1 MSVLLVVGYV
11 WPEPNSSAAGSRMLS
26 LLAMFREQNWTVIF
40 ASPAEKSPHRF
51 DLSQW
56 QIAEHHIQL
65 NDSSFD
71 EQLKQW
77 QPAMVM
83 FDRFMLEEQFGW
95 RVEQQCPDALRL
107 LDTEDL
113 HFLRLARQQ
122 AFKAGRAVTLDDLHS
137 EQAQREIA
145 AIYRSDLT
153 LIISEAEMQLLTEH
167 FKIPKELL
175 CYSPFWLET
184 SADAELP
191 ADLPLF
197 EQRQHFVSIGN
208 FRHEPNWQ
216 AVLWLKQQIWPLI
229 RKQLPKAELH
239 IYGAYPPPKATQL
252 HQPKE
257 GFLVKGWAESAAEV
271 VKNGRVLLAPLAFGA
286 GLKGKFIDAMLQG
299 TPNVTTAIGAEGMV
313 HQGLWSG
320 LIGETAEQIAEAAVL
335 LYQDQALWQQK
346 QQQGF
351 CILVERF
358 AQDQH
363 QPRVW
368 QQLMDVQQQLSQH
381 RLTNFT
387 GAMLR
392 HHQHRSTQFMAQW
405 IEAKTKLA
413 ELKHSLAQET
423 THE

>member
-11 WPEPNSSAAGSRMLS
+11 WPEPKSSAAGSRMLS
-26 LLAMFREQNWTVIF
+26 LLSMFGAQGWSVIF

-56 QIAEHHIQL
+56 QISEEQIQL

-71 EQLKQW
+71 ERLKEW
-77 QPAMVM
+77 QPDMVM

-95 RVEQQCPDALRL
+95 RVEQQCPNALRL

-122 AFKAGRAVTLDDLHS
+122 AFKAGREVTLQDLHS

-167 FKIPKELL
+167 FKVPKALL
-175 CYSPFWLET
+175 CYSPFWLDTEM
-184 SADAELP
+184 A
-191 ADLPLF
+191 ADLPTF

-257 GFLVKGWAESAAEV
+257 GFLIKGWAEDAAEV
-271 VKNGRVLLAPLAFGA
+271 VKSARVLLAPLPFGA
-286 GLKGKFIDAMLQG
+286 GLKGKFIDAMAQG
-299 TPNVTTAIGAEGMV
+299 TPNVTTAVGAEGML
-313 HQGLWSG
+313 HQGEWAG
-320 LIGETAEQIAEAAVL
+320 LMGETAQEIADAAVL
-335 LYQDQALWQQK
+335 LYQDDTLWQQK

-351 CILVERF
+351 VILAKRF
-358 AQDQH
+358 AIHEH

-413 ELKHSLAQET
+413 ALKQSSATQET
-423 THE
+423 KDE

>member
-11 WPEPNSSAAGSRMLS
+11 WPEPKSSAAGSRMLS
-26 LLAMFREQNWTVIF
+26 LLSMFRGQGWTVIF

-56 QIAEHHIQL
+56 QISEEQIQL

-77 QPAMVM
+77 QPDMVM

-95 RVEQQCPDALRL
+95 RVEQQCPNALRL

-122 AFKAGRAVTLDDLHS
+122 AFKAGREVTLQDLHS

-167 FKIPKELL
+167 FKVPKALL
-175 CYSPFWLET
+175 CYSPFWLDTEI
-184 SADAELP
+184 A
-191 ADLPLF
+191 ADLPEF
-197 EQRQHFVSIGN
+197 AQRQHFVSIGN

-229 RKQLPKAELH
+229 REQLPKAELH

-252 HQPKE
+252 HQPKD
-257 GFLVKGWAESAAEV
+257 GFLIKGWAEDAAEV
-271 VKNGRVLLAPLAFGA
+271 IKSARVLLAPLPFGA
-286 GLKGKFIDAMLQG
+286 GLKGKFIDAMAQG
-299 TPNVTTAIGAEGMV
+299 TPNVTTAVGAEGML
-313 HQGLWSG
+313 HQGEWAG
-320 LIGETAEQIAEAAVL
+320 LLAETAQEIADAAVL
-335 LYQDQALWQQK
+335 LYQDETLWQQK

-351 CILVERF
+351 VILAKRF
-358 AQDQH
+358 AINEH

-413 ELKHSLAQET
+413 ELKRSSATQET
-423 THE
+423 NHE

>member
-11 WPEPNSSAAGSRMLS
+11 WPEPKSSAAGSRMLS
-26 LLAMFREQNWTVIF
+26 LLSMFRAHGWTIIF

-51 DLSQW
+51 DLRQW
-56 QIAEHHIQL
+56 QISEEQIQL

-71 EQLKQW
+71 EQLQEW
-77 QPAMVM
+77 QPDMVM

-95 RVEQQCPDALRL
+95 RVEQQCPNALRL

-122 AFKAGRAVTLDDLHS
+122 AFKADRDMTLQDLHS

-167 FKIPKELL
+167 FKVPEALL
-175 CYSPFWLET
+175 CYSPFWLDTEI
-184 SADAELP
+184 A
-191 ADLPLF
+191 ADLPEF
-197 EQRQHFVSIGN
+197 AQRQHFVSIGN

-252 HQPKE
+252 HQAKD
-257 GFLVKGWAESAAEV
+257 GFLIKGWAEDAAEV
-271 VKNGRVLLAPLAFGA
+271 VKNARVLVAPLPFGA
-286 GLKGKFIDAMLQG
+286 GLKGKFIDAMAQG
-299 TPNVTTAIGAEGMV
+299 TPNVTTAVGAEGML
-313 HQGLWSG
+313 HQGEWAG
-320 LIGETAEQIAEAAVL
+320 LMGETAQEIADAAVL
-335 LYQDQALWQQK
+335 LYQDEQLWQQK

-351 CILVERF
+351 VILTGRF
-358 AQDQH
+358 AITEH
-363 QPRVW
+363 RPRVW

-413 ELKHSLAQET
+413 ELKQSSATQET
-423 THE
+423 NDE

>member
-1 MSVLLVVGYV
+1 MAVLLVVGYV

-26 LLAMFREQNWTVIF
+26 LLAMFRQQGWTVIF

-56 QIAEHHIQL
+56 QISEEQILL
-65 NDSSFD
+65 NDCSFD
-71 EQLKQW
+71 EQLRQW
-77 QPAMVM
+77 QPDMVM

-95 RVEQQCPDALRL
+95 RVEQQCPHALRL

-122 AFKAGRAVTLDDLHS
+122 AYKAGRDVTLQDLYS

-145 AIYRSDLT
+145 SIYRSDLT
-153 LIISEAEMQLLTEH
+153 LIISEAEMQLLTQQ
-167 FKIPKELL
+167 FKVPQELL
-175 CYSPFWLET
+175 CYSPFWLEVK
-184 SADAELP
+184 AAQ
-191 ADLPLF
+191 DLPVF
-197 EQRQHFVSIGN
+197 EQRRHFVSIGN

-229 RKQLPKAELH
+229 RKQLPTAELH

-257 GFLVKGWAESAAEV
+257 GFLVKGWAENASEV
-271 VKNGRVLLAPLAFGA
+271 IRQARVLLAPLPFGA
-286 GLKGKFIDAMLQG
+286 GLKGKLIDAMTQG
-299 TPNVTTAIGAEGMV
+299 TPNVTTAVGAEGMV
-313 HQGLWSG
+313 HQELWSG
-320 LIGETAEQIAEAAVL
+320 LLGETAEEIADAAVL
-335 LYQDQALWQQK
+335 LYQDQQLWQQK

-351 CILVERF
+351 IILAQRF
-358 AQDQH
+358 AANEH
-363 QPRVW
+363 QSRVW
-368 QQLMDVQQQLSQH
+368 QQLMDVQQQLAQH
-381 RLTNFT
+381 RLSNFT

-392 HHQHRSTQFMAQW
+392 HHQHRSTQYMAQW

-413 ELKHSLAQET
+413 ELKQSSAMQET
-423 THE
+423 TNE

>member
-1 MSVLLVVGYV
+1 MAVLLVVGYV

-26 LLAMFREQNWTVIF
+26 LLSMFRQQGWTVIF

-56 QIAEHHIQL
+56 NISEEHIQL

-77 QPAMVM
+77 QPDVVM

-95 RVEQQCPDALRL
+95 RVEQQCPNALRL

-113 HFLRLARQQ
+113 HFLRVARQQ
-122 AFKAGRAVTLDDLHS
+122 AFKAGREVTVQDLHS

-167 FKIPKELL
+167 FKVPKALL
-175 CYSPFWLET
+175 CYSPFWLDTEI
-184 SADAELP
+184 A
-191 ADLPLF
+191 ADLPEF

-216 AVLWLKQQIWPLI
+216 AVLWLKQQIWSLI

-239 IYGAYPPPKATQL
+239 VYGAYPPPKATQL
-252 HQPKE
+252 HQPKDA
-257 GFLVKGWAESAAEV
+257 FLVKGWAQDAAEV
-271 VKNGRVLLAPLAFGA
+271 IKSARVLLAPLPFGA
-286 GLKGKFIDAMLQG
+286 GLKGKFIDAMAQG
-299 TPNVTTAIGAEGMV
+299 TPNVTTAVGAEGML
-313 HQGLWSG
+313 HQGEWAG
-320 LIGETAEQIAEAAVL
+320 LLAETAQEIADAAVL
-335 LYQDQALWQQK
+335 LYQDQTLWQQK

-351 CILVERF
+351 VILAKRF
-358 AQDQH
+358 AIHEH

-368 QQLMDVQQQLSQH
+368 QQVIAVQQQLSQH

-413 ELKHSLAQET
+413 ELKQSSAT
-423 THE
+423 

>member
-1 MSVLLVVGYV
+1 MAVLLVVGYV

-26 LLAMFREQNWTVIF
+26 LLSMFRKQGWTIIF

-51 DLSQW
+51 DLNQW
-56 QIAEHHIQL
+56 DINEEQIQL

-77 QPAMVM
+77 QPDMVM

-95 RVEQQCPDALRL
+95 RVEQQCPNALRL

-122 AFKAGRAVTLDDLHS
+122 AFKAGREVALQDLHS

-167 FKIPKELL
+167 FKVPKALL

-184 SADAELP
+184 EIA
-191 ADLPLF
+191 ADLPEF
-197 EQRQHFVSIGN
+197 TQRQHFVSIGN

-252 HQPKE
+252 HQPKD
-257 GFLVKGWAESAAEV
+257 GFLIKGWAENAAEV
-271 VKNGRVLLAPLAFGA
+271 IKSARVLLAPLPFGA
-286 GLKGKFIDAMLQG
+286 GLKGKFIDAMTQG
-299 TPNVTTAIGAEGMV
+299 TPNVTTAVGAEGMV
-313 HQGLWSG
+313 HQELWAGLVA
-320 LIGETAEQIAEAAVL
+320 ETAQEIADAAVL
-335 LYQDQALWQQK
+335 LYQDERLWQQK

-351 CILVERF
+351 VILAKRF
-358 AQDQH
+358 AINEH

-368 QQLMDVQQQLSQH
+368 QHLMDVQQQLSQH
-381 RLTNFT
+381 RLSNFT

-413 ELKHSLAQET
+413 ELKQSSATRET
-423 THE
+423 QHE

>member
-11 WPEPNSSAAGSRMLS
+11 WPEPKSSAAGSRMLS
-26 LLAMFREQNWTVIF
+26 LLSMFRAQGWTVIF

-56 QIAEHHIQL
+56 HISEEQIQL

-71 EQLKQW
+71 EQLKEW
-77 QPAMVM
+77 QPDMVM

-95 RVEQQCPDALRL
+95 RVEQQCPNALRL

-122 AFKAGRAVTLDDLHS
+122 AFKAGREVTLQDLHS

-167 FKIPKELL
+167 FNVPKALL
-175 CYSPFWLET
+175 CYSPFWLDTEI
-184 SADAELP
+184 A
-191 ADLPLF
+191 ADLPEF
-197 EQRQHFVSIGN
+197 AQRQHFVSIGN

-216 AVLWLKQQIWPLI
+216 AVLWLKQQIWSLI

-252 HQPKE
+252 HQPKD
-257 GFLVKGWAESAAEV
+257 GFLIKGWAEDAAEV
-271 VKNGRVLLAPLAFGA
+271 IKSARVLLAPLPFGA
-286 GLKGKFIDAMLQG
+286 GLKGKFIDAMAQG
-299 TPNVTTAIGAEGMV
+299 TPNVTTAVGAEAML
-313 HQGLWSG
+313 HQGEWAG
-320 LIGETAEQIAEAAVL
+320 LMGETAQEIADAAVL
-335 LYQDQALWQQK
+335 LYQDETLWQQK

-351 CILVERF
+351 VILAKRF
-358 AQDQH
+358 AIHEH

-413 ELKHSLAQET
+413 ELKQSSAQQET
-423 THE
+423 KDE

>member
-11 WPEPNSSAAGSRMLS
+11 WPEPKSSAAGSRMLS
-26 LLAMFREQNWTVIF
+26 LLSMFRGQGWTVIF

-56 QIAEHHIQL
+56 QIAEEQIQL

-71 EQLKQW
+71 EQLKEW
-77 QPAMVM
+77 QPDMVM

-95 RVEQQCPDALRL
+95 RVEQQCPNALRL

-122 AFKAGRAVTLDDLHS
+122 AFKAGREVTLQDLHS

-167 FKIPKELL
+167 FKVPKALL
-175 CYSPFWLET
+175 CYSPFWLDTEI
-184 SADAELP
+184 A
-191 ADLPLF
+191 ADLPAF

-252 HQPKE
+252 HQPKD
-257 GFLVKGWAESAAEV
+257 GFLLKGWAEDAAEV
-271 VKNGRVLLAPLAFGA
+271 IKSARVLLAPLPFGA
-286 GLKGKFIDAMLQG
+286 GLKGKFIDAMAQG
-299 TPNVTTAIGAEGMV
+299 TPNVTTAVGAEGML
-313 HQGLWSG
+313 HQGEWAG
-320 LIGETAEQIAEAAVL
+320 LMAETAQEIADAAVL
-335 LYQDQALWQQK
+335 LYQDDTLWQQK

-351 CILVERF
+351 VILAKRF
-358 AQDQH
+358 AINEH

-413 ELKHSLAQET
+413 ELKKCSATQET
-423 THE
+423 NHE

>member
-11 WPEPNSSAAGSRMLS
+11 WPEPNSSAAGSRILS
-26 LLAMFREQNWTVIF
+26 LLSMFRQQGWSVIF

-51 DLSQW
+51 DLNQW
-56 QIAEHHIQL
+56 QICEEQIQL

-71 EQLKQW
+71 DQLKAW
-77 QPAMVM
+77 QPDIVM

-95 RVEQQCPDALRL
+95 RVEQQCPHALRL

-122 AFKAGRAVTLDDLHS
+122 AFKAGREVTLQDLHS

-167 FKIPKELL
+167 FKVPAELL
-175 CYSPFWLET
+175 CYSPFWLE
-184 SADAELP
+184 AQAAE
-191 ADLPLF
+191 DLPEF
-197 EQRQHFVSIGN
+197 DQRQHFVSIGN

-229 RKQLPKAELH
+229 RKQLPQAELH

-257 GFLVKGWAESAAEV
+257 GFLVKGWAEDAADV
-271 VKNGRVLLAPLAFGA
+271 IKNARVLLAPLPFGA
-286 GLKGKFIDAMLQG
+286 GLKGKFIDAMAQG
-299 TPNVTTAIGAEGMV
+299 TPNVTTAVGAEGMM
-313 HQGLWSG
+313 HQGTWSG
-320 LIGETAEQIAEAAVL
+320 LIGEKAQELAEAAVL
-335 LYQDQALWQQK
+335 LYQDETLWQQK

-351 CILVERF
+351 DILAQRF
-358 AQDQH
+358 ASGDH

-368 QQLMDVQQQLSQH
+368 QHLMDVQQQLPQH

-413 ELKHSLAQET
+413 ELKQRSATQET
-423 THE
+423 TNE

>member
-11 WPEPNSSAAGSRMLS
+11 WPEPKSSAAGSRMLS
-26 LLAMFREQNWTVIF
+26 LLSMFRDQGWTVIF

-56 QIAEHHIQL
+56 QIGEEQIQL

-77 QPAMVM
+77 QPDMVM

-95 RVEQQCPDALRL
+95 RVEQQCPNALRL

-122 AFKAGRAVTLDDLHS
+122 AFKAGREVTLQDLHS

-167 FKIPKELL
+167 FKVPAELL

-184 SADAELP
+184 PDQI
-191 ADLPLF
+191 DLPEF
-197 EQRQHFVSIGN
+197 AQRQHFVSIGN

-252 HQPKE
+252 HQPKD
-257 GFLVKGWAESAAEV
+257 GFLIKGWAEDAAQV
-271 VKNGRVLLAPLAFGA
+271 VKNARVLLAPLPFGA
-286 GLKGKFIDAMLQG
+286 GLKGKFIDAMAQG
-299 TPNVTTAIGAEGMV
+299 TPNVTTAVGAEAML
-313 HQGLWSG
+313 HQGEWAG
-320 LIGETAEQIAEAAVL
+320 LMAETAQEIADAAVL
-335 LYQDQALWQQK
+335 LYQDDTLWQQK

-351 CILVERF
+351 VILAKRF
-358 AQDQH
+358 AINEH

-413 ELKHSLAQET
+413 ELKQSSAMQET
-423 THE
+423 KYE

>member
-11 WPEPNSSAAGSRMLS
+11 WPEPKSSAAGSRMLS
-26 LLAMFREQNWTVIF
+26 LLSMFRAQGWTVIF

-56 QIAEHHIQL
+56 QISEEQIQL

-71 EQLKQW
+71 EQLKEW
-77 QPAMVM
+77 QPDMVM

-95 RVEQQCPDALRL
+95 RVEQQCPKALRL

-122 AFKAGRAVTLDDLHS
+122 AFKAGREVTLQDLHS

-167 FKIPKELL
+167 FKVPAELL
-175 CYSPFWLET
+175 CYSPFWLDTEI
-184 SADAELP
+184 A
-191 ADLPLF
+191 ADLPEF
-197 EQRQHFVSIGN
+197 AQRQHFVSIGN

-216 AVLWLKQQIWPLI
+216 AVLWLKQQIWSLI

-252 HQPKE
+252 HQPKD
-257 GFLVKGWAESAAEV
+257 GFLIKGWAEDAAEV
-271 VKNGRVLLAPLAFGA
+271 IKSARVLLAPLPFGA
-286 GLKGKFIDAMLQG
+286 GLKGKFIDAMAQG
-299 TPNVTTAIGAEGMV
+299 TPNVTTAVGAEGML
-313 HQGLWSG
+313 HQGEWAG
-320 LIGETAEQIAEAAVL
+320 LTCETAQEIADAAVL
-335 LYQDQALWQQK
+335 LYQDQTLWQQK

-351 CILVERF
+351 VILAKRF
-358 AQDQH
+358 SIHEH

-368 QQLMDVQQQLSQH
+368 QQLMDMQQQLSQH

-413 ELKHSLAQET
+413 ELKRSSATQET
-423 THE
+423 KHE

>member
-1 MSVLLVVGYV
+1 MPVLLVVGYV
-11 WPEPNSSAAGSRMLS
+11 WPEPNSSAAGSRILS
-26 LLAMFREQNWTVIF
+26 LLAMFRQHDWTVIF

-51 DLSQW
+51 DLAQW
-56 QIAEHHIQL
+56 QISEQQIQL

-71 EQLKQW
+71 EQLKEW
-77 QPAMVM
+77 QPDIVM

-95 RVEQQCPDALRL
+95 RVEKHCPDALRL

-122 AFKAGRAVTLDDLHS
+122 AFKAGRAVTLEDLHS

-153 LIISEAEMQLLTEH
+153 LVISETEMQLLTGH
-167 FKIPKELL
+167 FNVPQDLL

-184 SADAELP
+184 KIAE
-191 ADLPLF
+191 DLPDF
-197 EQRQHFVSIGN
+197 AQRQHFVSIGN

-229 RKQLPKAELH
+229 RRQMPQAELH

-252 HQPKE
+252 HQMKD
-257 GFLVKGWAESAAEV
+257 GFLIKGWAEDAAEV
-271 VKNGRVLLAPLAFGA
+271 VKNARVLLAPLPFGA
-286 GLKGKFIDAMLQG
+286 GLKGKFMDAMQQG
-299 TPNVTTAIGAEGMV
+299 TPNVTTAVGAEAML
-313 HQGLWSG
+313 HQGEWSG
-320 LIGETAEQIAEAAVL
+320 LIGETAEEIADAAVL
-335 LYQDQALWQQK
+335 LYQDPQLWQQK

-351 CILVERF
+351 VILTKRF
-358 AQDQH
+358 ALDEH

-368 QQLMDVQQQLSQH
+368 QQLMDVQQNLSAH

-413 ELKHSLAQET
+413 ELKQSSATQET
-423 THE
+423 KDE

>member
-11 WPEPNSSAAGSRMLS
+11 WPEPKSSAAGSRMLS
-26 LLAMFREQNWTVIF
+26 LLSMFRGQGWTVIF

-56 QIAEHHIQL
+56 HISEEQIQL

-77 QPAMVM
+77 QPDMVM

-95 RVEQQCPDALRL
+95 RVEQQCPNALRL

-122 AFKAGRAVTLDDLHS
+122 AFKAGREVTLQDLHS

-167 FKIPKELL
+167 FKVPKALL
-175 CYSPFWLET
+175 CYSPFWLDTEI
-184 SADAELP
+184 A
-191 ADLPLF
+191 ADLPEF
-197 EQRQHFVSIGN
+197 AQRQHFVSIGN

-229 RKQLPKAELH
+229 RKQLPNAELH
-239 IYGAYPPPKATQL
+239 VYGAYPPPKATQL

-257 GFLVKGWAESAAEV
+257 GFLIKGWAEDAPEV
-271 VKNGRVLLAPLAFGA
+271 VKNARVLLAPLPFGA
-286 GLKGKFIDAMLQG
+286 GLKGKFIDAMAQG
-299 TPNVTTAIGAEGMV
+299 TPNVTTAVGAEGML
-313 HQGLWSG
+313 HQGEWAG
-320 LIGETAEQIAEAAVL
+320 LMGETAQEIADAAVL
-335 LYQDQALWQQK
+335 LYQDETLWQQK

-351 CILVERF
+351 VILAKRF
-358 AQDQH
+358 AINEH

-381 RLTNFT
+381 RLTNFN

-413 ELKHSLAQET
+413 ELKQSSATQET
-423 THE
+423 KHE

>member
-1 MSVLLVVGYV
+1 MAVLLVVGYV

-26 LLAMFREQNWTVIF
+26 LLSMFRQQGWTVIF
-40 ASPAEKSPHRF
+40 ASPAEKGPHRF

-56 QIAEHHIQL
+56 QISEEQIQL

-71 EQLKQW
+71 EQLRQW
-77 QPAMVM
+77 QPDMVM

-95 RVEQQCPDALRL
+95 RVEQQCPQALRL

-113 HFLRLARQQ
+113 HFLRLARQH
-122 AFKAGRAVTLDDLHS
+122 AYKAGRDVTLQDLHS

-167 FKIPKELL
+167 FKVPQELL

-184 SADAELP
+184 KPQQGLP
-191 ADLPLF
+191 SF

-257 GFLVKGWAESAAEV
+257 GFLIKGWAEDAAEV
-271 VKNGRVLLAPLAFGA
+271 VKHGRVLLAPLPFGA
-286 GLKGKFIDAMLQG
+286 GLKGKFIDAMTQG
-299 TPNVTTAIGAEGMV
+299 TPNVTTAVGAEGME
-313 HQGLWSG
+313 HQGAWSG
-320 LIGETAEQIAEAAVL
+320 LIGETAQQIAEAAVL
-335 LYQDQALWQQK
+335 LYQDQSLWLQK

-351 CILVERF
+351 DILAQRF
-358 AQDQH
+358 ASHQH

-413 ELKHSLAQET
+413 ELKQSFAQQET
-423 THE
+423 TDE